1 MKGQIFAIVVGFV
14 SFISALVT
22 ARVQPVRA
30 NSLADGALAFVGAK
44 IYTSPTE
51 PPILN
56 GTIVIR
62 GGKIEAVGP
71 SGSVS
76 IPAGATQITLKNQ
89 VITAGFQNSHV
100 HFTEAKWNDAEK
112 LPAAQLSRQLSDML
126 GRYGFTTVV
135 DLGSYLENTVAIRKR
150 IESGEVPGPRILT
163 AGGGLY
169 PPNGAP
175 FYLRDSLPPEVLKML
190 PQPATPEEAV
200 QVVQREIA
208 GGADLVKLFTGS
220 LIEPTQVKLMPEP
233 IAAAA
238 VAEAHRH
245 DRLVFAHP
253 SNIEGAMVAINAQVD
268 VLAHTTSVAGTW
280 SKAMIAQMKRQ
291 KMSLIPTL
299 KLWKFEA
306 AKTGASPEDQ
316 LKFQSRAAQNLT
328 AYAEAGGQILFGTDV
343 GYMTDY
349 DTTEEFAAM
358 ARAGMTPMQ
367 ILASL
372 TIAPAERF
380 GESDR
385 RGRIATGMDADLVIL
400 GADPEQDAA
409 NFAKVCATYRQGK
422 LIAAAPKL
430 FEEGGRTISACP
442 KPKD

>member
-1 MKGQIFAIVVGFV
+1 
-14 SFISALVT
+14 
-22 ARVQPVRA
+22 
-30 NSLADGALAFVGAK
+30 
-44 IYTSPTE
+44 
-51 PPILN
+51 
-56 GTIVIR
+56 
-62 GGKIEAVGP
+62 
-71 SGSVS
+71 
-76 IPAGATQITLKNQ
+76 
-89 VITAGFQNSHV
+89 
-100 HFTEAKWNDAEK
+100 
-112 LPAAQLSRQLSDML
+112 
-126 GRYGFTTVV
+126 
-135 DLGSYLENTVAIRKR
+135 
-150 IESGEVPGPRILT
+150 
-163 AGGGLY
+163 
-169 PPNGAP
+169 
-175 FYLRDSLPPEVLKML
+175 
-190 PQPATPEEAV
+190 
-200 QVVQREIA
+200 
-208 GGADLVKLFTGS
+208 
-220 LIEPTQVKLMPEP
+220 
-233 IAAAA
+233 
-238 VAEAHRH
+238 
-245 DRLVFAHP
+245 VFAHP

-280 SKAMIAQMKRQ
+280 SKAMIEQMKRQ

-358 ARAGMTPMQ
+358 ARAGMTPVQ

-372 TIAPAERF
+372 TTAPAERF
-380 GESDR
+380 GESNR
-385 RGRIATGMDADLVIL
+385 HGRIAAGMDADLVIL
-400 GADPEQDAA
+400 GADPAPDAA